1 MKILSYFVFFLCSI
15 SDVTFIPTF
24 IFSHPPYV
32 TTESLLSMTD
42 NITLTIHTQISEN
55 TEKKMKRSSVSESPT
70 TKKARVDGPAPSH
83 LSETHNVGDT
93 QPTAPQMPSCEICD
107 QPAQL
112 QCGVC
117 VELFFCDK
125 PACYDACHPRP
136 RDREAHRASV
146 TAYGTSSKCAH
157 HPDQVLCL
165 VCVDPACGDA
175 LICMRCDKCD
185 THAGHKTVDITDYMK
200 RQRDTLCSHV
210 TDLTTQ
216 RTAAEEKCGVLEALP
231 PTESRYKDLL
241 LQTRVGHFVMREDVS
256 RSEVV
261 CEEELARSFLTQA
274 LSREGEVCALKT
286 FVAKAGHMIAECE
299 AVCQLGDD
307 QVLRAVT
314 ESQAVVR
321 SINSMAASGDR
332 HRLVGAAHPHATFS
346 LKLPVS
352 NVHDAL
358 AQMSALVMPVLVQ
371 GLDGVEHEIEVSVDD
386 TGRDLRRKV
395 ASAVGL
401 REDGFDMTFRDEAI
415 AEGEDVVQLRGH
427 RVVVTQTNAQR
438 TKQDAIAALRALGET
453 TLTRARLKQVNDRR
467 SDPKVTCLLL
477 QAGVATA
484 IPDNFFSRTTVT
496 CIDLSHA
503 SAVTVIGNEF
513 LRECKALTKVD
524 LSGLQAV
531 TAIGNRFLSRCESL
545 STLDLSGLRGVTR
558 IGNSFL
564 YGCYSL
570 STVDLSGFKAVT
582 AIGGWF
588 LSGCDSLSSVD
599 LSAFEG
605 VTRIEEHFL
614 CGCSSLSTVDLRGL
628 QGVTSIE
635 SAFLF
640 ECEALTTVDMS
651 ALRGV
656 TSIEYSFLGECS
668 SLSTVD
674 LSGLQCVTWVDGGL
688 FEGCT
693 SLKTLHG
700 KDKCSNAVLSSIPQ
714 HLRH

>member
-1 MKILSYFVFFLCSI
+1 
-15 SDVTFIPTF
+15 
-24 IFSHPPYV
+24 
-32 TTESLLSMTD
+32 
-42 NITLTIHTQISEN
+42 
-55 TEKKMKRSSVSESPT
+55 MKRSSVSESPT

-83 LSETHNVGDT
+83 LSETHNVSDT

-117 VELFFCDK
+117 TDLFFCDT

-136 RDREAHRASV
+136 RDRETHRASV
-146 TAYGTSSKCAH
+146 TAYGTSSKCAL

-165 VCVDPACGDA
+165 VCEDPACGDA
-175 LICMRCDKCD
+175 LICLRCDKCD

-210 TDLTTQ
+210 TDLTAQ
-216 RTAAEEKCGVLEALP
+216 RTASEEKCRVLEALP
-231 PTESRYKDLL
+231 PTEDRYKDLL

-299 AVCQLGDD
+299 AVCQLGND

-321 SINSMAASGDR
+321 SFDSMAASGDR

-358 AQMSALVMPVLVQ
+358 AQMSALFVPVLVQ

-386 TGRDLRRKV
+386 TGRDLLRKV

-401 REDGFDMTFRDEAI
+401 REGCFDMTFRDEVI

-427 RVVVTQTNAQR
+427 RVVVAQTNAQR

-453 TLTRARLKQVNDRR
+453 TLTEERLDEVT
-467 SDPKVTCLLL
+467 DPKVACLLL

-484 IPDNFFSRTTVT
+484 IPHNFFSRTAVT

-503 SAVTVIGNEF
+503 SAVTVIGQQV
-513 LRECKALTKVD
+513 LRYCTALTKVD

-531 TAIGNRFLSRCESL
+531 TTIGDLFLSDCTSL
-545 STLDLSGLRGVTR
+545 TTVDLSGLRAVTA
-558 IGNSFL
+558 IGHSFL
-564 YGCYSL
+564 CACTSLSTVDLSALQGVIRIDQDFLCECESL
-570 STVDLSGFKAVT
+570 STVDLSGFQGLT
-582 AIGGWF
+582 DIESSF
-588 LSGCDSLSSVD
+588 LHGCTSLATVD
-599 LSAFEG
+599 LS
-605 VTRIEEHFL
+605 
-614 CGCSSLSTVDLRGL
+614 GL
-628 QGVTSIE
+628 QGVTSIGDY
-635 SAFLF
+635 FLSD
-640 ECEALTTVDMS
+640 CT
-651 ALRGV
+651 
-656 TSIEYSFLGECS
+656 

-674 LSGLQCVTWVDGGL
+674 LSGLQGVTRIGNAFLSGCTSLLSADFSGLQAVTKIGNSFLHYGTSLSTVDLSGL
-688 FEGCT
+688 RAVTEIEGSFLGECTSLSRVDLSGLQCTRIGRGFFYGCT

-700 KDKCSNAVLSSIPQ
+700 KDKCSNAVLCSLPYHSCE
-714 HLRH
+714 